1 MKRYILYIISALGL
15 LAVSCTDFLTEELQ
29 GDYSS
34 KTFYNSQENGIRA
47 INGIYNAVMFTSQ
60 ENYLW
65 VFGDI
70 ASDDS
75 VKGGSPGDISD
86 INYVDDFS
94 AQPDNG
100 ILNVYWQFSY
110 EAIARANNAIAYV
123 PGIPD
128 IDPELS
134 GRLVGEAKF
143 LRALSY
149 FHLVN
154 IWGSIPL
161 RTEPNK
167 VTNGNL
173 PISDVSAIY
182 NLIEQDLKDAIASPI
197 PISYPANDAGRVTK
211 GAAYGLLAKAYLFR
225 GLWGEC
231 ITAISGVDGTGI
243 YDLVPDYASLFRPG
257 AEDSKETIFAARHLT
272 GQNPGLGNILNAMFA
287 PSVENGYYFN
297 APTESFVNAFNETT
311 TEGDVDP
318 RLDASIGRSGQP
330 WVNNNT
336 FDAGWSPTGFLVKK
350 YDQPFSEVPIG
361 TKSDGYLPY
370 MYLRYAD
377 VLLMKAEALA
387 NRNTGTDLDDAR
399 TALDRVRSR
408 AGLANTTATTQEDV
422 LTAIRLERRRELG
435 FESHRFFDLMRWGK
449 DIAVEALGESFASIW
464 KGDRFYFPLP
474 TGEIDSNEDISLS
487 NQ

>member
-1 MKRYILYIISALGL
+1 MKRHIIYLISAFAL
-15 LAVSCTDFLTEELQ
+15 LTVSCDDFLTEELQ

-34 KTFYNSQENGIRA
+34 KTFYKSPENGIRA
-47 INGIYNAVMFTSQ
+47 IDGIYNAILFTSQ

-65 VFGDI
+65 VFGDV

-75 VKGGSPGDISD
+75 EKGGSPGDVSD
-86 INYVDDFS
+86 INYINDFS

-123 PGIPD
+123 PGIPK

-134 GRLVGEAKF
+134 SRLVGEAKF

-154 IWGSIPL
+154 IWGPIPM
-161 RTEPNK
+161 RTEPNTA
-167 VTNGNL
+167 TNGNL
-173 PISDVSAIY
+173 PISDVSTIY
-182 NLIEQDLKDAIASPI
+182 NLIEQDLKDALNSSI
-197 PISYPANDAGRVTK
+197 PISYSTKDAGRVTK
-211 GAAYGLLAKAYLFR
+211 GAVYGLLAKVYLFR
-225 GLWGEC
+225 DRWGDC
-231 ITAISGVDGTGI
+231 ITSIAGVDGTAQ
-243 YDLVPDYASLFRPG
+243 YDLLDNYADLFRPG
-257 AEDSKETIFAARHLT
+257 AEDSKETLFAARHLT
-272 GQNPGLGNILNAMFA
+272 GQNPGLGNILNVMFA

-297 APTESFVNAFNETT
+297 APTQSFVSAFNETT
-311 TEGDVDP
+311 IDGNVDP
-318 RLDASIGRSGQP
+318 RLDASIGRAGQP
-330 WVNNNT
+330 WVNNDI
-336 FDAGWSPTGFLVKK
+336 FDASWSPTGFLVKK
-350 YDQPFSEVPIG
+350 YDQPFSQVPIG

-387 NRNTGTDLDDAR
+387 NRNIGTDLNDAR
-399 TALDRVRSR
+399 TALNRVRNR
-408 AGLANTTATTQEDV
+408 ANLAPTPATTKEEI
-422 LTAIRLERRRELG
+422 LTAVRLERRRELG

-449 DIAVEALGESFASIW
+449 DIAVAALGESFAPLW

-474 TGEIDSNEDISLS
+474 SGETDSNEDIKAT
-487 NQ
+487 N